1 MPSKLFA
8 AVAAVVV
15 TLAVAAPAAHADGS
29 ARAAHGPSANVA
41 ALQVALRALH
51 HYNGPIDG
59 IKGPQTR
66 RGIRRFQRAHNLA
79 VDGIAGPRT
88 RRALGRRGRP
98 SLGRR
103 VMKRGHRG
111 WDVAA
116 LQFLLTR
123 RGFRTSIDGGFGSA
137 TDATVRSF
145 QRSRGLTADGLAG
158 RATIRAVKR
167 RRRAQRRSG
176 GGAPTGPVRFLRPV
190 NAPMTSGYGMRWGRM
205 HRGLDYAAPAG
216 TPVGAAGVGVT
227 EFAGWNA
234 GGFGYLVIVQH
245 RLGYQTWYAHL
256 SRVTSWRG
264 ERVSGGTRIGL
275 VGSTGNST
283 GPHLHF
289 EVRHNGVPINPL
301 SMMLNRSL
309 GGGLGEAP
317 HGDDECGDGEGR
329 SDETALRPDRT
340 PPRGV
345 PAGPGPAK
353 YARAK
358 LRDCEG

>member
-8 AVAAVVV
+8 ALVAAIVV
-15 TLAVAAPAAHADGS
+15 TLALAVPPAQ
-29 ARAAHGPSANVA
+29 ARSANVA

-51 HYNGPIDG
+51 HYNGAIDG

-66 RGIRRFQRAHNLA
+66 RAVRRFQRAHRLD

-98 SLGRR
+98 SLGSR

-123 RGFRTSIDGGFGSA
+123 RGFRTSIDGGFGASTEA
-137 TDATVRSF
+137 AVRRF
-145 QRSRGLTADGLAG
+145 QSSRGLTVDGLAG
-158 RATIRAVKR
+158 RATIRAAKR
-167 RRRAQRRSG
+167 RG
-176 GGAPTGPVRFLRPV
+176 GGAVRQQSSGGPTGPVRFLRPV
-190 NAPMTSGYGMRWGRM
+190 NASVSSGFGMRWGRM
-205 HRGLDYAAPAG
+205 HHGLDFSVPAG
-216 TPVGAAGVGVT
+216 TRVGAAGVGVT
-227 EFAGWNA
+227 EFAGWNS
-234 GGFGYLVIVQH
+234 GGYGYLVIVQH

-264 ERVSGGTRIGL
+264 ERVSGGTRVGL
-275 VGSTGNST
+275 VGSTGNSS
-283 GPHLHF
+283 GPHLHW
-289 EVRHNGVPINPL
+289 EVRHNGVPVNPL
-301 SMMLNRSL
+301 PMLLNRSL
-309 GGGLGEAP
+309 PGGLGEAP

-340 PPRGV
+340 PPRGA
-345 PAGPGPAK
+345 PAGPGPAE

-358 LRDCEG
+358 LRACVR